1 MSVLIIK
8 LGATGDVV
16 RTTPLLRR
24 LDGPVSWITAE
35 NNLALLQ
42 GIDREVRCVSWENR
56 RYVADTAYDLV
67 INLED
72 DRESSSFLK
81 QLKFKQLFG
90 AHLNGDDNLT
100 YTSDSRAWFDLSL
113 ISAYGREKA
122 DRLKLLNRRTYQQLI
137 FNGLG
142 LGFSGD
148 PYYLPPPRPTG
159 LQGDVAISSTAGGVW
174 PMKKW
179 AYYDELKKEL
189 EAAGL
194 KVNMLE
200 GRPTLLEHLADVQ
213 GHRCLVSGDSLPM
226 HLALGSGVRCVS
238 IFTCTSPWE
247 IYGYGLQEKIV
258 SPFLA
263 KFFYARGYDARAT
276 TAIIVDEVFS
286 AVMNQLSAAPPAAK
300 AMAREGKQP
309 SQQKFRRVIRDAI
322 SPNSEAG
329 ATAGQPRVTIN
340 AYSRAS

>member
-24 LDGPVSWITAE
+24 LNGPVSWIAAK

-56 RYVADTAYDLV
+56 NRVADTTYDLV

-81 QLKFKQLFG
+81 ELRFKQLFG
-90 AHLNGDDNLT
+90 AHLDGDDQLT

-113 ISAYGREKA
+113 ISAYGRERA
-122 DRLKLLNRRTYQQLI
+122 DRLKLLNRRTYQELV
-137 FNGLG
+137 FDGLG
-142 LGFSGD
+142 LGFNGE
-148 PYYLPPPRPTG
+148 PYYLPPPRPTR
-159 LQGDVAISSTAGGVW
+159 LRGDVAISSTAGAVW

-200 GRPTLLEHLADVQ
+200 SRPTLLEHLADVQ

-226 HLALGSGVRCVS
+226 HLALGSAVRCVS

-247 IYGYGLQEKIV
+247 IYGYGLQEKVI
-258 SPFLA
+258 SPLLEE
-263 KFFYARGYDARAT
+263 FFYARGYDARGT
-276 TAIIVDEVFS
+276 TAISVDEVFK
-286 AVMNQLSAAPPAAK
+286 AVMNQLGAAAPAAR
-300 AMAREGKQP
+300 AMA
-309 SQQKFRRVIRDAI
+309 SQGNQDVR
-322 SPNSEAG
+322 
-329 ATAGQPRVTIN
+329 
-340 AYSRAS
+340 

>member
-1 MSVLIIK
+1 MRVLIIK
-8 LGATGDVV
+8 LGAAGDVV

-24 LDGPVSWITAE
+24 LEGPVSWITAE
-35 NNLALLQ
+35 SNLALLQ

-56 RYVADTAYDLV
+56 RHVADTAYDLV

-81 QLKFKQLFG
+81 QLSFKQLFG
-90 AHLNGDDNLT
+90 AHLNGDDQLT

-113 ISAYGREKA
+113 ISAYGRGKA

-137 FNGLG
+137 FDGLG
-142 LGFSGD
+142 LGFNGE
-148 PYYLPPPRPTG
+148 PYYLPPPRPSG
-159 LQGDVAISSTAGGVW
+159 LKGDVAISSTAGAVW

-179 AYYDELKKEL
+179 AYYDELKKQL

-194 KVNMLE
+194 NVNMLQ

-247 IYGYGLQEKIV
+247 IFGYGLQEKVI
-258 SPFLA
+258 SPFLE

-276 TAIIVDEVFS
+276 TAIMVDEVFS
-286 AVMNQLSAAPPAAK
+286 AVMNQLSAAAPAAK
-300 AMAREGKQP
+300 AMASQGNQP
-309 SQQKFRRVIRDAI
+309 SRPTVLAKAPQ
-322 SPNSEAG
+322 S
-329 ATAGQPRVTIN
+329 
-340 AYSRAS
+340 YL

>member
-1 MSVLIIK
+1 MRILIIK

-24 LDGPVSWITAE
+24 LEGAVSWITAE
-35 NNLALLQ
+35 HNLALLQ
-42 GIDREVRCVSWENR
+42 GIACEPRCVSWENR
-56 RYVADTAYDLV
+56 NRVADTAYDLV

-90 AHLNGDDNLT
+90 AHLNGDDQLT

-122 DRLKLLNRRTYQQLI
+122 DRLKLLNRRTYQELI
-137 FNGLG
+137 FSGLG
-142 LGFSGD
+142 LEFKGET
-148 PYYLPPPRPTG
+148 YYLPPSRATG
-159 LQGDVAISSTAGGVW
+159 LQGDVAISSTAGPVW

-179 AYYDELKKEL
+179 AYYDQLKKEL
-189 EAAGL
+189 QATGL
-194 KVNMLE
+194 KVNVLQN
-200 GRPTLLEHLADVQ
+200 RPSSLEHLADVQ

-247 IYGYGLQEKIV
+247 ICGYGLQEKIV
-258 SPFLA
+258 SPVLE
-263 KFFYARGYDARAT
+263 KFFYARGYDASAT
-276 TAIIVDEVFS
+276 TAINVDEVFS
-286 AVMNQLSAAPPAAK
+286 AVMNQLNAAAPSAK
-300 AMAREGKQP
+300 AMVSPRNQASQATVPAQVPP
-309 SQQKFRRVIRDAI
+309 S
-322 SPNSEAG
+322 
-329 ATAGQPRVTIN
+329 
-340 AYSRAS
+340 